1 MTKEELK
8 QVLQDDIHDEGVAT
22 VEYTQL
28 ANEMQAWVNTLPP
41 QPRAPGLTLR
51 YYRAG
56 AWQQVHC
63 NAFPLRDQNLR
74 QIYLLLDRLRIA
86 EKNGVSYTGLTST
99 RALGA

>member
-41 QPRAPGLTLR
+41 QARANYQWMVNTVRFIAGDEARHKATLQDLVGR
-51 YYRAG
+51 M
-56 AWQQVHC
+56 
-63 NAFPLRDQNLR
+63 
-74 QIYLLLDRLRIA
+74 
-86 EKNGVSYTGLTST
+86 E
-99 RALGA
+99 